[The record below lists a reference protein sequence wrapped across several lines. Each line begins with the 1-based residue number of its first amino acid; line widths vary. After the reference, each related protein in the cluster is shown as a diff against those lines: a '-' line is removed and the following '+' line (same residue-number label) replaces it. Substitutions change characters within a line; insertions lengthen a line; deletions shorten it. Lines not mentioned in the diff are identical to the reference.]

1 MSVCNQWVACKSY
14 VGLWKHPV
22 TSTWLALM
30 LRRRPDERAVFSVT
44 CSRIF
49 EMNRRTTAQMEDD
62 DVMDLEGSVTQLSK
76 QNAKMERLMSKIG
89 TQADN
94 SEFRDMLASERKSAT
109 HLTKQILSHMKSQR
123 IRGVVV
129 GQFEREYKRFTNT
142 VERIDLKQKQQL
154 VALSHRDHD
163 PTGEQILRE
172 EEAYGGSSHSLK
184 QDQLQESEIEFLE
197 YNVNEIEQRHLQIR
211 AVESDIREMAEMWKD
226 LQTLVEEQQVHID
239 VIDTAIVET
248 KDKVVAAH
256 KELEQAAD
264 YQSRA
269 RKRACCTAVL
279 LIIIVAVVV
288 VVVLVLKKS
297 I

>member
-1 MSVCNQWVACKSY
+1 
-14 VGLWKHPV
+14 
-22 TSTWLALM
+22 
-30 LRRRPDERAVFSVT
+30 
-44 CSRIF
+44 
-49 EMNRRTTAQMEDD
+49 
-62 DVMDLEGSVTQLSK
+62 MDLEGSLTQLSK

-94 SEFRDMLASERKSAT
+94 SEFRDMLTSERKSAT
-109 HLTKQILSHMKSQR
+109 HLTKQILSHLKSQR
-123 IRGVVV
+123 VRGVIV

-142 VERIDLKQKQQL
+142 VERIDLRQKQQL
-154 VALSHRDHD
+154 VALSNRDHD
-163 PTGEQILRE
+163 PTGEQILRD
-172 EEAYGGSSHSLK
+172 EEAYGGNSHSLK

-226 LQTLVEEQQVHID
+226 LQTLVEEQQVSGRVRTLASRTQRPRPMSDCALPFSRLCQVHID

-248 KDKVVAAH
+248 KDKVIAAH
-256 KELEQAAD
+256 QELEQASE

-269 RKRACCTAVL
+269 RKKACCTALL

-288 VVVLVLKKS
+288 VVVLVLKKD